1 MKWLLVNSS
10 LRQEIY
16 ELWNSGEK
24 LLTIYS
30 HPDKGTLR
38 VATGDEKRVFLI
50 GKEGF
55 LRSRVVLRNEYGI
68 RMGQLIYD
76 GIQDNQGSLEVDD
89 QEFSYHIGNGSPAE
103 ATIYK
108 NAESFITCEL
118 PAVDKDHDLLILAL
132 CWYVTTTVKVK
143 IEEYA

>member
-10 LRQEIY
+10 LRQETY
-16 ELWNSGEK
+16 ELWNSDEK

-38 VATGDEKRVFLI
+38 IATGDAKRVFLI

-55 LRSRVVLRNEYGI
+55 LRSRTVLRNEYGV
-68 RMGQLIYD
+68 RMGQLLYD
-76 GIQDNQGSLEVDD
+76 GIQENQGSLIVYDE
-89 QEFSYHIGNGSPAE
+89 EFYYHIGTDSLRE
-103 ATIYK
+103 ATIYR
-108 NAESFITCEL
+108 NSEHLVTCEL
-118 PAVDKDHDLLILAL
+118 PAVAKDHDLLILAL
-132 CWYVTTTVKVK
+132 CWYITTAVKIK

>member
-1 MKWLLVNSS
+1 MKWLLINSS

-16 ELWNSGEK
+16 ELWNSDEK

-38 VATGDEKRVFLI
+38 IATDDEKRVFLI

-55 LRSRVVLRNEYGI
+55 LRSRTVLRNEYGI
-68 RMGQLIYD
+68 RMGQLTYD
-76 GIQDNQGSLEVDD
+76 GIEENLGHIEVYDEELTYKI
-89 QEFSYHIGNGSPAE
+89 QNGSPAE
-103 ATIYK
+103 AIIYK
-108 NAESFITCEL
+108 NGESLLTCEL
-118 PAVDKDHDLLILAL
+118 PAVAKAHDLLILAL
-132 CWYVTTTVKVK
+132 CWYITTAVKIK

>member
-16 ELWNSGEK
+16 ELWNSDEK

-38 VATGDEKRVFLI
+38 TATDDEKRVFLI

-55 LRSRVVLRNEYGI
+55 LRTRTVLRNEYGI

-76 GIQDNQGSLEVDD
+76 GTEENQGSLEVDD
-89 QEFSYHIGNGSPAE
+89 EEFTYQVRN
-103 ATIYK
+103 
-108 NAESFITCEL
+108 N
-118 PAVDKDHDLLILAL
+118 
-132 CWYVTTTVKVK
+132 
-143 IEEYA
+143 